1 MTTGHRNWVS
11 VGNLG
16 PLLQCEIC
24 RDKIPL
30 PVHFAWDFYLND
42 FLAEGLREHGLL
54 GMIWVLSEMQGSS
67 RNTFFFAPPL
77 ALYRAYPEPRT
88 PPDAEID
95 LCAVIDGQ
103 FVLGEVKESGREVND
118 RLGNTLISLANQIRP
133 DQVVIACLDS
143 SAQTAL
149 NVQAQRIGTA
159 LNTLACSVKTMVP
172 NPASTV
178 QASGYHS
185 DRK

>member
-1 MTTGHRNWVS
+1 
-11 VGNLG
+11 
-16 PLLQCEIC
+16 
-24 RDKIPL
+24 
-30 PVHFAWDFYLND
+30 
-42 FLAEGLREHGLL
+42 
-54 GMIWVLSEMQGSS
+54 MQGSS

-159 LNTLACSVKTMVP
+159 LNTLPCSQTQLRQPKPVATIAAENDPRRPCKFGGVLRF
-172 NPASTV
+172 STSKLELGRV
-178 QASGYHS
+178 HTTATCGAISAPS
-185 DRK
+185 FRTFSPLTVSVLLNTIEA